1 MSTKPSTAAAQFLTE
16 MALRP
21 DLSATLSDDEL
32 RIRAGYDQ
40 LIALERR
47 REALRFELESCRALV
62 EKVEEGLSQRVR
74 LARFSFRRQ
83 AGIRHLLG
91 RAA

>member
-1 MSTKPSTAAAQFLTE
+1 MTTKPSTAAAQFLTE

-32 RIRAGYDQ
+32 RIRADYDR

-47 REALRFELESCRALV
+47 RENLRFELESCRALV
-62 EKVEEGLSQRVR
+62 ERIEQGLSQRVAT
-74 LARFSFRRQ
+74 ARFSIRARR
-83 AGIRHLLG
+83 GFSLG